1 MATFST
7 NSVRHIIVANS
18 YNNSLAGTTTV
29 PAPVNEANAG
39 VLTSAVKVSAT
50 NELYL
55 TYFNASGQEVKS
67 DLIPIN
73 NIRSVSVKP
82 YAPKCLRKDSITFA
96 TPVVGETYIIR
107 FLIRSW
113 GSGSAENQY
122 FKHVGSYKAVTG
134 DTADT
139 LVDKFIA
146 SATAN
151 FAREP
156 QQLFTFT
163 KELGATTADSK
174 LIVTEYEQPWVQGK
188 QQGRGLDYSI
198 QFVKIN
204 SGGSEVYNWGTVTPI
219 FRQFPGVGTS
229 RLAADLEYFLLGERG
244 DVYRNVGFPYT
255 FDTKYLVDQT
265 ANYSTIDIA
274 YYTVEPNNGGA
285 VQSEKVLTIL
295 AKEAASTSQ
304 YTVVNAIISAVNT
317 ATGATTLPTGN
328 TVNTGAK
335 IILKDGSLGVAGNT
349 TATGLTSTKKYVI
362 YVAPGTSSESKLY
375 VKADGTTSSTESDI
389 AALTGTAV
397 TGLTNGTTYFIKVY

>member
-7 NSVRHIIVANS
+7 NSVRHVVVANS

-29 PAPVNEANAG
+29 PASVNEANAG
-39 VLTSAVKVSAT
+39 VVTSAVKVSAT

-55 TYFNASGQEVKS
+55 TYFNASGQEVKT
-67 DLIPIN
+67 DLIPIDK
-73 NIRSVSVKP
+73 IRSVSVKP
-82 YAPKCLRKDSITFA
+82 YAPKCLRKDSISFA
-96 TPVVGETYIIR
+96 APVVGETYIIR
-107 FLIRSW
+107 LLIRSW

-122 FKHVGSYKAVTG
+122 FKHVGSYKAKTG

-139 LVDKFIA
+139 LVDAFIA
-146 SATAN
+146 SAAVN

-156 QQLFTFT
+156 QQNFTFA
-163 KELGATTADSK
+163 KELGATAADSK
-174 LIVTEYEQPWVQGK
+174 LIISEIDQTWVQGK

-204 SGGSEVYNWGTVTPI
+204 SGGSEVYDWGTVTSI
-219 FRQFPGVGTS
+219 FKPFPGVGTS

-244 DVYRNVGFPYT
+244 DVYRNVGFPFT
-255 FDTKYLVDQT
+255 FDTKYLIDQT

-274 YYTVEPNNGGA
+274 YYTVEPSNGGA

-328 TVNTGAK
+328 TTNTGAN
-335 IILKDGSLGVAGNT
+335 IILKSGSLGTAGNT
-349 TATGLTSTKKYVI
+349 TATALTTATKYVI
-362 YVAPGTSSESKLY
+362 YVNPGTSSETKVY
-375 VKADGTTSSTESDI
+375 VKADGTTSATEADV
-389 AALTGTAV
+389 ANLTGTAV
-397 TGLTNGTTYFIKVY
+397 TGLTNGTRYFIKVY